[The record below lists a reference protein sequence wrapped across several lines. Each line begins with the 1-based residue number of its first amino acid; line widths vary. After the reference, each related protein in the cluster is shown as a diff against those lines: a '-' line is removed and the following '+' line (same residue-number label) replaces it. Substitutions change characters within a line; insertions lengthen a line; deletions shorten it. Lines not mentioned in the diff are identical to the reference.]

1 MMISRG
7 LNGMRIGVLMGGRS
21 LERDVSLRSGRRV
34 SRALSELGHEVMDL
48 DVDENLVPTLKEE
61 RLDLVYIALHGK
73 FGEDG
78 TIQELLEI
86 LDIPYTGPGV
96 FSSAIGFNKALS
108 KEIFQREG
116 IPTPPFFVLSE
127 ATFQEMGAVYS
138 LAAAGEKLGFPLVVK
153 PVAQGSAL
161 GVKVAA
167 SQDELPEAVRTALH
181 YDDRVL
187 LEKYVKGT
195 EVAASIL
202 GNEELEALPLVE
214 TVPRSGFFDFD
225 SRYTPGLT
233 EYYCPARLDDDVSR
247 RATEAA
253 LRTHRILGCLN
264 VSRVDIIIDDAG
276 VPQVL
281 ELNISPGMT
290 ETSLLP
296 MAAETAGLD
305 FNELVHRLIKLAME
319 KYA

>member
-1 MMISRG
+1 
-7 LNGMRIGVLMGGRS
+7 MRIGVLMGGRS

-34 SRALSELGHEVMDL
+34 SNALSGLGHDVLDL
-48 DVDENLVPTLKEE
+48 DVDENLVPTLKVEG
-61 RLDLVYIALHGK
+61 LDLVYIALHGK

-96 FSSAIGFNKALS
+96 FSSSIGFNKALS
-108 KEIFQREG
+108 KEIFMREG

-127 ATFQEMGAVYS
+127 ATFQEMGAVHS
-138 LAAAGEKLGFPLVVK
+138 LEAVGEKLGFPLVVK
-153 PVAQGSAL
+153 PAAQGSAL
-161 GVKVAA
+161 GVKVAS

-181 YDDRVL
+181 YDHRVIM
-187 LEKYVKGT
+187 EKYVNGT
-195 EVAASIL
+195 EIAASII
-202 GNEELEALPLVE
+202 GNEELEPLPLVE
-214 TVPRSGFFDFD
+214 AVPSSGFFDFD

-233 EYYCPARLDDDVSR
+233 EYYCPARLDEGATR
-247 RATEAA
+247 RATDAA
-253 LRTHRILGCLN
+253 LRTHRALGCLN
-264 VSRVDIIIDDAG
+264 VSRVDIIIDEAG

-296 MAAETAGLD
+296 MAAEAAGMG
-305 FNELVHRLIKLAME
+305 FNELVERLIALAID

>member
-1 MMISRG
+1 
-7 LNGMRIGVLMGGRS
+7 MRIGVLMGGRS

-34 SRALSELGHEVMDL
+34 SRALANLGHDVLDL
-48 DVDENLVPTLKEE
+48 DVDANLVPTLKGE
-61 RLDLVYIALHGK
+61 RPDLVYIALHGK

-108 KEIFQREG
+108 KEIFRREG
-116 IPTPPFFVLSE
+116 IPSPPFFVLSE
-127 ATFQEMGAVYS
+127 ATFQEMGAVHS
-138 LAAAGEKLGFPLVVK
+138 LAAVGGKLGFPLVVK

-167 SQDELPEAVRTALH
+167 SQDELPEAVRSALH

-214 TVPRSGFFDFD
+214 TVPHSGFFDFD

-233 EYYCPARLDDDVSR
+233 EYYCPARLDDAVSR

-253 LRTHRILGCLN
+253 LLTHRALGCLN
-264 VSRVDIIIDDAG
+264 VSRVDMIIDDDG

-305 FNELVHRLIKLAME
+305 FNELVRRLLELAIE
-319 KYA
+319 KYS

>member
-1 MMISRG
+1 
-7 LNGMRIGVLMGGRS
+7 MRIGVLMGGRS

-34 SRALSELGHEVMDL
+34 SRALAELGHEVLDL
-48 DVDENLVPTLKEE
+48 DVDVNLVPTLKSE
-61 RLDLVYIALHGK
+61 RPDLVYIALHGK

-78 TIQELLEI
+78 TVQELLEI
-86 LDIPYTGPGV
+86 LDVPYTGPGV
-96 FSSAIGFNKALS
+96 FSSTIGFNKALS
-108 KEIFQREG
+108 KEIFRREG

-127 ATFQEMGAVYS
+127 ATFQEMGAVHA
-138 LAAAGEKLGFPLVVK
+138 LAAVGEKLGFPLVVK

-161 GVKVAA
+161 GIKMAA

-195 EVAASIL
+195 EVAVSIL
-202 GNEELEALPLVE
+202 GNEELRALPLVE

-233 EYYCPARLDDDVSR
+233 EYYCPARLETDVSGR
-247 RATEAA
+247 VTEIA
-253 LRTHRILGCLN
+253 LRTHRALGCLN
-264 VSRVDIIIDDAG
+264 VSRVDVIIDESIT
-276 VPQVL
+276 PQVL

-296 MAAETAGLD
+296 MAAEVAGMGFD
-305 FNELVHRLIKLAME
+305 ELVRHLVGLAME